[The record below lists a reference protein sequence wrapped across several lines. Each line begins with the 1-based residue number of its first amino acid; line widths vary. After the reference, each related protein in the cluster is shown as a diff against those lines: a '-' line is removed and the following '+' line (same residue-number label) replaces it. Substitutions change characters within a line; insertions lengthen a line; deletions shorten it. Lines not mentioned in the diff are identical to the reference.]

1 LRFIGEFF
9 SGDAI
14 LSENCAAILPV
25 GRWRFESQEEVGNL
39 KEYTTQHIRNL
50 VLLGHGSSGKTSLAE
65 AMLFA
70 SGAINRMGRVE
81 DGTTVSDFD
90 EEEIRRRISLSLTL
104 IPVEWENCKL
114 NVLDTPGYLDFI
126 GEVISGIRVADLA
139 LVLVDPVGGVE
150 VGTELV
156 WNYADQYDLPRM
168 VVINKM
174 NRENADFAR
183 TLQALRDSFRRN
195 FVPLQLPIGAQT
207 HFAGVVDLIRMKAL
221 MGPQA
226 TVADIPADL
235 KAQAEEA
242 RVQLVEAAAEGDD
255 ELILK
260 YLEGE
265 ELTEEEIRRG
275 LRAAVLKGSVVPVVV
290 TAATEN
296 IGTRALL
303 DALVAFAPSPADRGP
318 VKAQTPAGEEEEI
331 PPSDMSP
338 LAALVFKTAA
348 DPYVGKL
355 TYFRVYGGI
364 MESDTRVWNSRAGAE
379 ERLGTLYV
387 MRGKEQIPV
396 PRLHAGDIGA
406 VAKLTETVTG
416 DTLCDRTHPLSIPGP
431 VFPHPLFAVA
441 VRPKSKAD
449 QAKMAPTLTRICEE
463 DPTLRWRQ
471 EPGTRETILEGMG
484 EAHVDIAVRRM
495 ENRFGV
501 GVETSTPKVPYRET
515 VTRVHSDYYRH
526 KKQTGGAG
534 QFAEVHMR
542 LESLPRGTGFEYGWE
557 VFGGAISSSFQ
568 PSIEKGI
575 RQVLEQGVLA
585 GYPVVD
591 VKAVVYDGK
600 EHPVDSKDI
609 AFQIAGREAFKKVM
623 LGAGPVLLEPIYKV
637 EITVPEEY
645 TGDVMG
651 HLNTKRAR
659 VLGMDQQ
666 GGKSI
671 ITALVPL
678 AEMQRYATELRSMT
692 QGRGLFWMEFD
703 HYEEVPP
710 HLAQPIIEAAKRERE
725 QERE

>member
-1 LRFIGEFF
+1 M
-9 SGDAI
+9 
-14 LSENCAAILPV
+14 
-25 GRWRFESQEEVGNL
+25 
-39 KEYTTQHIRNL
+39 KEYTSSYIRNV

-104 IPVEWENCKL
+104 IPVEWEGHKI

-126 GEVISGIRVADLA
+126 GEVISGIRVADVA
-139 LVLVDPVGGVE
+139 LVLVDSVGGVE

-183 TLQALRDSFRRN
+183 TLQALRHGFKKS
-195 FVPLQLPIGAQT
+195 FVPLQLPIGAQAN
-207 HFAGVVDLIRMKAL
+207 FAGVVNLVRMQAL

-226 TVADIPADL
+226 TVANIPADL

-275 LRAAVLKGSVVPVVV
+275 LRAAILKGNIVPVLV
-290 TAATEN
+290 TAAMEN

-303 DALVAFAPSPADRGP
+303 DALVAYAPSPADRGP
-318 VKAQTPAGEEEEI
+318 VKAEGATGEEEI
-331 PPSDMSP
+331 APSDMSP

-355 TYFRVYGGI
+355 TYLRVYGGI
-364 MESDTRVWNSRAGAE
+364 MGSDTRVWNSRANTE

-396 PRLHAGDIGA
+396 PRLHAGDIGT
-406 VAKLTETVTG
+406 VAKLAETVTG
-416 DTLCDRTHPLSIPGP
+416 DTLCDRGHPLSILGP

-484 EAHVDIAVRRM
+484 EAHVEIAVRRM
-495 ENRFGV
+495 ENRFSV

-515 VTRVHSDYYRH
+515 IIRVHSDFYRH

-542 LESLPRGTGFEYGWE
+542 LEPLPRGTGFEYCWE

-585 GYPVVD
+585 GYPVMD

-609 AFQIAGREAFKKVM
+609 AFQIAGRESFKKVM

-710 HLAQPIIEAAKRERE
+710 HLAQPIIEAAKRE
-725 QERE
+725 QE